1 MVAENEM
8 REEGYHQALDYIFF
22 WLNQALDYMV
32 LAIEVYVCICSTYML
47 SHHIVQYNRAEDCLY
62 LIQKKKKKKDM

>member
-22 WLNQALDYMV
+22 FFLLLNQALDYMV
-32 LAIEVYVCICSTYML
+32 LAIEVYVCIYSMYML
-47 SHHIVQYNRAEDCLY
+47 SHHIVQ
-62 LIQKKKKKKDM
+62 